1 MTQREETPYFREC
14 QKLGGIQQKD
24 IYLSPTKAATY
35 LYLLNHVRIMKVL
48 PCNSA
53 KRRVCKWD
61 TTIEQDGPATC
72 RILVPVQK
80 REKCI
85 NGWQNVGYEVFYQNK
100 DTIADQKQLNLD
112 YENDEIQQQ
121 LENNERMLT
130 NDFKYQMKNLAK
142 FYKELNQKYRLNVQD
157 PDFKE
162 RVQIAKEQLQRQ
174 RNKPLQYFK
183 KDGVKF
189 VELLQEL
196 IQADKRQPTLLERFK
211 AFNQLKASQFRIKE
225 KLPEKL
231 YNKTTNDEDPTPRSR
246 NKLLKKSCK
255 FIGQTSRNVTDTLK
269 MKFQLKDKSYHMSKQ
284 FDNYTPNLLKVQSQ
298 SSISFHK
305 KNKTDNEEYL
315 DRQLEK
321 FASRMIQPQFNVQE
335 INTENINKLIESK
348 SNLKQLCL
356 KKIQSKTLIAQSEH
370 RSKTERQESD
380 CNVFTSRSRDKDSTK
395 ASIIFK
401 RSQLLTSFTN
411 KSDCIK

>member
-1 MTQREETPYFREC
+1 MSQREETPYFQEC

-35 LYLLNHVRIMKVL
+35 LYLLNHCDKNVAMKF
-48 PCNSA
+48 A
-53 KRRVCKWD
+53 KRRICKWD

-80 REKCI
+80 KEKCI
-85 NGWQNVGYEVFYQNK
+85 NGWQNVGYEVFYQNR

-112 YENDEIQQQ
+112 YENDKIQQQ
-121 LENNERMLT
+121 LENNEQMLT
-130 NDFKYQMKNLAK
+130 NDFKQQMKNLAK
-142 FYKELNQKYRLNVQD
+142 FYQELNKKYRLNVHD

-189 VELLQEL
+189 VELLHEL
-196 IQADKRQPTLLERFK
+196 NQADKRQHTVLDRFK
-211 AFNQLKASQFRIKE
+211 AFNQLKASQFKIKE

-231 YNKTTNDEDPTPRSR
+231 YNKTTNDEDSTPMNR
-246 NKLLKKSCK
+246 NKLMKKSHK
-255 FIGQTSRNVTDTLK
+255 FLGQTCRNVTDAFK
-269 MKFQLKDKSYHMSKQ
+269 MKFQIKDKSFRLSKQ
-284 FDNYTPNLLKVQSQ
+284 FDNYNPSIIKIQSQ

-315 DRQLEK
+315 EIQLEK
-321 FASRMIQPQFNVQE
+321 FANKMISPQTNVQE
-335 INTENINKLIESK
+335 INTDNINKLIENK

-356 KKIQSKTLIAQSEH
+356 KKIKQKVLITQSEH
-370 RSKTERQESD
+370 RSKTEKQDSD
-380 CNVFTSRSRDKDSTK
+380 CNALFSSRSRDKDSTK

>member
-14 QKLGGIQQKD
+14 QKLGSIQQKE

-35 LYLLNHVRIMKVL
+35 LYLLNHCGKGIAMQF
-48 PCNSA
+48 A

-85 NGWQNVGYEVFYQNK
+85 NGWQNIGYEVFYQNK

-112 YENDEIQQQ
+112 QENEDIQFQ
-121 LENNERMLT
+121 LENNEKMLT

-162 RVQIAKEQLQRQ
+162 RVQKTKEQLQSQ

-189 VELLQEL
+189 VELLHEL
-196 IQADKRQPTLLERFK
+196 NQADKRQHTLLDRFK

-231 YNKTTNDEDPTPRSR
+231 YNKTTNDDDSTPINR
-246 NKLLKKSCK
+246 NKLLKRSCK
-255 FIGQTSRNVTDTLK
+255 LLGQTNKKITDTLK

-284 FDNYTPNLLKVQSQ
+284 FDNNTPNILKLQSQ

-315 DRQLEK
+315 DQQLER
-321 FASRMIQPQFNVQE
+321 FASRMIQPQPSVQE
-335 INTENINKLIESK
+335 IDTQNINRLIENK

-356 KKIQSKTLIAQSEH
+356 KKIKSTAQSEH
-370 RSKTERQESD
+370 FRKPKKQETD
-380 CNVFTSRSRDKDSTK
+380 CNPLFTSRSRDKDSTK
-395 ASIIFK
+395 TSIIFK
-401 RSQLLTSFTN
+401 RSQMLTSFTN

>member
-1 MTQREETPYFREC
+1 MTQREETPYFRDC

-35 LYLLNHVRIMKVL
+35 LYLLNHCDKSIAMQF
-48 PCNSA
+48 A

-61 TTIEQDGPATC
+61 TTIEQDGPANC

-142 FYKELNQKYRLNVQD
+142 FYKELNQKYRLNIQD
-157 PDFKE
+157 SDFKE
-162 RVQIAKEQLQRQ
+162 RVQKAKEQLQRQ

-189 VELLQEL
+189 VELLHEL
-196 IQADKRQPTLLERFK
+196 NQADKRQHTLLERFK

-231 YNKTTNDEDPTPRSR
+231 YNKTTNDEDSTPMNR

-255 FIGQTSRNVTDTLK
+255 FLGQTSRNVTDTLK

-315 DRQLEK
+315 DLQLKK
-321 FASRMIQPQFNVQE
+321 FANRMIQPQSNVQE
-335 INTENINKLIESK
+335 INTENINRLIENK

-356 KKIQSKTLIAQSEH
+356 KKIQSKALLTQSEH
-370 RSKTERQESD
+370 RSKTERLESD
-380 CNVFTSRSRDKDSTK
+380 CNALFTSRSRDKDSTK